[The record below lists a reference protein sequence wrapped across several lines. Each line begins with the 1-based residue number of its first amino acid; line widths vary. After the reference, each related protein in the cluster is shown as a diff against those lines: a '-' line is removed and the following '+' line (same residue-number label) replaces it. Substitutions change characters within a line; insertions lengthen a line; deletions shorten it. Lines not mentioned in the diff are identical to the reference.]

1 MFARDRRLSFLDA
14 LAERLLRLGQL
25 QPGMEQHEFMGGKP
39 IALGQFVMP
48 PELRPGGGRRP
59 TRSTVNPVTANM
71 IAAASASPSKSRL
84 TQNQTV
90 ADRALA
96 RDFPAYHAS

>member
-1 MFARDRRLSFLDA
+1 
-14 LAERLLRLGQL
+14 
-25 QPGMEQHEFMGGKP
+25 MEQHEFMGGKP

-48 PELRPGGGRRP
+48 PELRPGAAVMAASGP